1 MAPIGA
7 AVTTCCGCYVRGG
20 ACARVRVN
28 SFWGKSCLLPARRQ
42 RRVNHFVRVSVRYS
56 KIHVVSSGHESAT
69 PRRREQ
75 ANQEISAR
83 QPRETV
89 GLSACSARTGA
100 PQRRYVNNN
109 E

>member
-28 SFWGKSCLLPARRQ
+28 SFRGESCPLLARR
-42 RRVNHFVRVSVRYS
+42 RRVNHSVRVNVRYS
-56 KIHVVSSGHESAT
+56 KIHVVSSSHESAT

-89 GLSACSARTGA
+89 GLSACTGA
-100 PQRRYVNNN
+100 QQRRYVNNN